1 MCSSL
6 RGPGMTPSNQH
17 ALASGT
23 SLIRTLVS
31 LGIAPTIEKGYPYKE
46 FPQGWDRGFEACS
59 RERTVGGAFEF
70 SKVSAVPMSS
80 PVPDEKRHRTA
91 LRTKAKK

>member
-1 MCSSL
+1 MGSGFCVCSSL

-59 RERTVGGAFEF
+59 L
-70 SKVSAVPMSS
+70 
-80 PVPDEKRHRTA
+80 
-91 LRTKAKK
+91 LRILSCADLGTNRRRRL